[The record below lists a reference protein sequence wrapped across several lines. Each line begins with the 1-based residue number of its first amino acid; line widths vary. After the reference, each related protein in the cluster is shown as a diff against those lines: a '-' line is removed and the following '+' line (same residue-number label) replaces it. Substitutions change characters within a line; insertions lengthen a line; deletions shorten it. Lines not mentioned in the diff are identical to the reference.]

1 MGFKLAIAMFFVLAS
16 LAGVGY
22 WYYNDTQERIRT
34 LQQNNA
40 KLETAIQINEASI
53 KTMQADAAKNAA
65 LTKQLQTDL
74 QQAERYGDELRNTLQ
89 KHNLTALAQRKPELI
104 EKRMQDAT
112 NKLWADLRSIT
123 DPNRVRDTKQAGTK
137 DSNSN

>member
-1 MGFKLAIAMFFVLAS
+1 MGFKLAIAMFLVLAS
-16 LAGVGY
+16 MAGVGY
-22 WYYNDTQERIRT
+22 WYYNDTQARIAT

-53 KTMQADAAKNAA
+53 KTMQADAERNAA

-89 KHNLTALAQRKPELI
+89 KHNLTASAQRKPGLTQQA
-104 EKRMQDAT
+104 MQNAT

-123 DPNRVRDTKQAGTK
+123 DPNGVRDIQQAGTK
-137 DSNSN
+137 SSNSN